1 MLSEENDNH
10 GLRYKKRLQKIEKIV
25 GRENIHVRTFED
37 RVTRKKGGI
46 CYDFLRTIGI
56 DPDLHEWVKSK
67 AAVNERI
74 SGPAVNLKRIFNEYL
89 AHRVGSKEDILDRI
103 PNHIGRYNQIF
114 SRLSTEYV
122 KTMPEK
128 DYYLSAGYRMRLKK
142 LFEAD
147 NEYIAQEFLGKKAGE
162 TLFEDDN
169 WTADR
174 TVQPLT
180 INEEMLLRL
189 LYEVCYNDEVREQLS
204 SQIPE

>member
-1 MLSEENDNH
+1 
-10 GLRYKKRLQKIEKIV
+10 
-25 GRENIHVRTFED
+25 
-37 RVTRKKGGI
+37 
-46 CYDFLRTIGI
+46 
-56 DPDLHEWVKSK
+56 
-67 AAVNERI
+67 
-74 SGPAVNLKRIFNEYL
+74 
-89 AHRVGSKEDILDRI
+89 
-103 PNHIGRYNQIF
+103 
-114 SRLSTEYV
+114 
-122 KTMPEK
+122 
-128 DYYLSAGYRMRLKK
+128 MRLKK

-204 SQIPE
+204 SQISE